1 MKQTVRQCRAE
12 GREPLLVP
20 TMGALHEG
28 HLSLVRAARAHGA
41 PVVVSIFVNPKQFG
55 PKEDLEKY
63 PRDLA
68 HDRALLEREGVAYV
82 FAPPAEEMY
91 PAGFATYAEV
101 EGLSRRL
108 EGRARPGHFRGVA
121 TIVLKLLEIVRPA
134 RAYFGRKDAQQ
145 ARLVR
150 QLVRDLNLDAEI
162 IVCPIVREPDGL
174 ALSSRNAYL
183 SRKERRAA
191 TVLFRS
197 LDGGRQRIAEGERDA
212 ARILAG
218 VRETIAKEPLAALDY
233 AELASAETFEPI
245 LFVRGAA
252 YLLLAV
258 RVGATRLIDNLFL
271 EERGGSVTCSALNFG
286 NSPKIKFT
294 PWRTRRFAIR
304 PAQRGPPRHG
314 LSRKRSPKSLRP
326 CRPAR

>member
-1 MKQTVRQCRAE
+1 MKQTARQCRAE

-28 HLSLVRAARAHGA
+28 HLSLVRAAHADGG

-68 HDRALLEREGVAYV
+68 QDRALLEREGVAYV
-82 FAPPAEEMY
+82 FAPPTEEMY
-91 PAGFATYAEV
+91 PPGFATHAEV
-101 EGLSRRL
+101 DGLSTRL
-108 EGRARPGHFRGVA
+108 EGRERPGHFRGVA
-121 TIVLKLLEIVRPA
+121 TVVLKLLEIVRPA

-145 ARLVR
+145 ARLV
-150 QLVRDLNLDAEI
+150 QQMVWDLNVDTEI
-162 IVCPIVREPDGL
+162 IVRPIVREPDGL

-183 SRKERRAA
+183 SREERRAA
-191 TVLFRS
+191 TVLYRA
-197 LDGGRQRIAEGERDA
+197 LDGARRRIAEGERDA

-233 AELASAETFEPI
+233 AELASAETFEPV

-258 RVGATRLIDNLFL
+258 RIGATRLIDNLFL
-271 EERGGSVTCSALNFG
+271 EESA
-286 NSPKIKFT
+286 
-294 PWRTRRFAIR
+294 
-304 PAQRGPPRHG
+304 G
-314 LSRKRSPKSLRP
+314 LVITSL
-326 CRPAR
+326 

>member
-1 MKQTVRQCRAE
+1 MKQTARQCRAE

-28 HLSLVRAARAHGA
+28 HLSLVRAAHADGG

-68 HDRALLEREGVAYV
+68 QDRALLEREGVAYV

-91 PAGFATYAEV
+91 PAGFATHAEV
-101 EGLSRRL
+101 DGLSTRL
-108 EGRARPGHFRGVA
+108 EGRVRPGHFRGVA
-121 TIVLKLLEIVRPA
+121 TVVLKLLEIVRPA

-145 ARLVR
+145 ARLVK
-150 QLVRDLNLDAEI
+150 QMVWDLNVDTEI
-162 IVCPIVREPDGL
+162 IVRPIVREPDGL

-183 SRKERRAA
+183 SREERRAA
-191 TVLFRS
+191 TVLYRA
-197 LDGGRQRIAEGERDA
+197 LDGARRRIAEGERDA
-212 ARILAG
+212 SRILAG

-233 AELASAETFEPI
+233 AELASAETFEPV

-258 RVGATRLIDNLFL
+258 RIGATRLIDNLFL
-271 EERGGSVTCSALNFG
+271 EESA
-286 NSPKIKFT
+286 
-294 PWRTRRFAIR
+294 
-304 PAQRGPPRHG
+304 G
-314 LSRKRSPKSLRP
+314 LVITSL
-326 CRPAR
+326 

>member
-1 MKQTVRQCRAE
+1 LETIHTIEWMKQTARQCRAE

-28 HLSLVRAARAHGA
+28 HLSLVRAAHADGG

-68 HDRALLEREGVAYV
+68 QDRALLEREGVAYV
-82 FAPPAEEMY
+82 FAPPTEEMY
-91 PAGFATYAEV
+91 PPGFATHAEV
-101 EGLSRRL
+101 DGLSTRL
-108 EGRARPGHFRGVA
+108 EGRERPGHFRGVA
-121 TIVLKLLEIVRPA
+121 TVVLKLLEIVRPA

-145 ARLVR
+145 ARLV
-150 QLVRDLNLDAEI
+150 QQMVWDLNVDTEI
-162 IVCPIVREPDGL
+162 IVRPIVREPDGL

-183 SRKERRAA
+183 SREERRAA
-191 TVLFRS
+191 TVLYRA
-197 LDGGRQRIAEGERDA
+197 LDGARRRIAEGERDA

-233 AELASAETFEPI
+233 AELASAETFEPV

-258 RVGATRLIDNLFL
+258 RIGATRLIDNLFL
-271 EERGGSVTCSALNFG
+271 EESA
-286 NSPKIKFT
+286 
-294 PWRTRRFAIR
+294 
-304 PAQRGPPRHG
+304 G
-314 LSRKRSPKSLRP
+314 LVITSL
-326 CRPAR
+326 